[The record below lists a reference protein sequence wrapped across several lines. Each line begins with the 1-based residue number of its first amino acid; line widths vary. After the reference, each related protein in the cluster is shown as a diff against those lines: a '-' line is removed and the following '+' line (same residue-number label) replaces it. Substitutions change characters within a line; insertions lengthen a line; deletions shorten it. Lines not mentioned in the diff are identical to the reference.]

1 MTDSPKTAL
10 ATFLATAK
18 RIEDLLG
25 REIVAARQMPYDAA
39 RAVGGVR
46 IESSYYDSSGLLA
59 KAATEIKTRLTA
71 EKRAE
76 AEAARD
82 ARLAEIAAELNALRA
97 VLPQQAATVAIEL
110 GHQARM
116 LHHEAEGGTL

>member
-1 MTDSPKTAL
+1 MTAL

-18 RIEDLLG
+18 RIDELLG
-25 REIVAARQMPYDAA
+25 REIVVARQMPAEAA
-39 RAVGGVR
+39 SAVGAVR
-46 IESSYYDSSGLLA
+46 IDAGYYDSSGLIT
-59 KAATEIKTRLTA
+59 KAAGEIKARVTE

-82 ARLAEIAAELNALRA
+82 ARLAEIAAELTALRA
-97 VLPQQAATVAIEL
+97 VLPQQAAAVAIEL

-116 LHHEAEGGTL
+116 LQHEANGGAL

>member
-1 MTDSPKTAL
+1 MTAL

-25 REIVAARQMPYDAA
+25 DVETVRRLPDAA
-39 RAVGGVR
+39 VNAVGGVR
-46 IESSYYDSSGLLA
+46 IESSYYDSSGALA
-59 KAATEIKTRLTA
+59 KAAGEIKSRLA
-71 EKRAE
+71 IEKRAE

-82 ARLAEIAAELNALRA
+82 ARLSEIAAELTALRA
-97 VLPQQAATVAIEL
+97 VLPQQAAAVAIEL

-116 LHHEAEGGTL
+116 LQHEAEGGRL

>member
-1 MTDSPKTAL
+1 MTAL

-25 REIVAARQMPYDAA
+25 SIATVRSLPDDAA

-59 KAATEIKTRLTA
+59 KAAGEIKLRLAA

-82 ARLAEIAAELNALRA
+82 ARLAEIAAEITALRA
-97 VLPQQAATVAIEL
+97 VLPQQAAAVSIEL

-116 LHHEAEGGTL
+116 LQHEANGGTV